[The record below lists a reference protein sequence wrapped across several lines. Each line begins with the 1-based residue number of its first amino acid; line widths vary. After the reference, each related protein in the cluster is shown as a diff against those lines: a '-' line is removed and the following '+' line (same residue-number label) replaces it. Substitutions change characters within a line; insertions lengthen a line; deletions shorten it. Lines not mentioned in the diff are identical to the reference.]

1 MSRFLSVSTLIVLL
15 IVCAAPSA
23 GAGSGEP
30 AGGTSADAPAFC
42 TSYSTGADTHT
53 TCAPSVSAPPGSTS
67 QGPTIACRNYTVG
80 SDTHAECG
88 PVPAARL
95 NVPRQKNAA
104 QVPPPASALRC
115 YTYHIGSSSYTDCR

>member
-1 MSRFLSVSTLIVLL
+1 MSRFLSAGALAVLL
-15 IVCAAPSA
+15 VVCATPRA
-23 GAGSGEP
+23 GAGSAEQ

-53 TCAPSVSAPPGSTS
+53 ACAPPASAPQGSA
-67 QGPTIACRNYTVG
+67 IACHNYTVG

-95 NVPRQKNAA
+95 SVPRQKNAA

>member
-1 MSRFLSVSTLIVLL
+1 MSRFLAAWALAVLL
-15 IVCAAPSA
+15 IVCATPRA
-23 GAGSGEP
+23 GAG
-30 AGGTSADAPAFC
+30 SADAPAFC

-53 TCAPSVSAPPGSTS
+53 TCAPSVSAPQGSA
-67 QGPTIACRNYTVG
+67 IACRNYTVG

-95 NVPRQKNAA
+95 SVLRQKNAA
-104 QVPPPASALRC
+104 QVPPAAAALRC